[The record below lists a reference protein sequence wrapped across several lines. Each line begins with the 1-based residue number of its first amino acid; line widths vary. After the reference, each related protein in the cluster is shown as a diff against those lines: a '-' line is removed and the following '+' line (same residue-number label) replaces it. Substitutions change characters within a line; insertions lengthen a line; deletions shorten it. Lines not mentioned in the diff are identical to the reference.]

1 MFLFSPA
8 SNPAVRTKV
17 RTKSEIV
24 KIILTEKKAKE
35 IGVISGLYGHLPKEK
50 MDAIRAA
57 AVYSHENTGQ

>member
-1 MFLFSPA
+1 MFLFCPA

-24 KIILTEKKAKE
+24 KIILTEKAKE
-35 IGVISGLYGHLPKEK
+35 IGVISGFYGHLPKEK
-50 MDAIRAA
+50 MDSIHAA